1 MRAIINVRN
10 IGTIKVE
17 LDREHAPI
25 TVDNFV
31 KLAKEGFYNGLIFH
45 RVIKGF
51 MIQGGCPEG
60 TGMGGPGYSIKG
72 EFKANGV
79 DNPIKHERGVIS
91 MARAMNPN
99 SAGSQFFIMH
109 QAAPHL
115 DGQYAAFGHTIEGI
129 EVVDKIANA
138 KTNFRDK
145 PLENIVIESITIEE

>member
-1 MRAIINVRN
+1 MRAIINIRN